1 LSQTA
6 LSSVVIGPRSAVQ
19 LDQLVRDAGKEPPY
33 LTDDSKS
40 SLEQRLA
47 NVGIRP

>member
-1 LSQTA
+1 
-6 LSSVVIGPRSAVQ
+6 VVIGPRSAVQ

-33 LTDDSKS
+33 LSDDSKRA
-40 SLEQRLA
+40 LESRLS